1 MKLRLI
7 LAGCVFLFILS
18 AGLISCVADADR
30 ELTLS
35 ELMRE
40 RTNQLQ
46 ALKQSF
52 ENDKPLPEDLQEYGH
67 FAGSK
72 TSREAL
78 DEPGVQGQ
86 LKAFETFYARFVSN
100 PDPET
105 YNIVVK
111 TCISCHER
119 LCPGPLRL
127 IRSLSL
133 EPVPDPGFIMF
144 DREND

>member
-1 MKLRLI
+1 M
-7 LAGCVFLFILS
+7 S
-18 AGLISCVADADR
+18 ACHSDA
-30 ELTLS
+30 EPESLS

-46 ALKQSF
+46 AMQQAF
-52 ENDKPLPEDLQEYGH
+52 EQGEAPPGNLQKITH
-67 FAGSK
+67 FAGAPV
-72 TSREAL
+72 SREAL
-78 DEPGVQGQ
+78 EDPGVQGQ
-86 LKAFETFYARFVSN
+86 LKAFETFYARFAEN
-100 PDPET
+100 PDPKT

-133 EPVPDPGFIMF
+133 EPVEEPGLTFY
-144 DREND
+144 